1 MRVSNL
7 GLPNDFLQ
15 VIDGNDFEL
24 YPHQERSV
32 TVIEGGRNLIL
43 SVPTAS
49 GKTLV
54 AYIAIYR
61 NFLKQG
67 RCIYIVPLKA
77 LASEKFEELKK
88 LRGLGLKVGISVSDY
103 DEPPDALKRYDVL
116 ICTSEKA
123 DSFFHHDPSI
133 MFELTLIVAD
143 ELHLVGDPGRGSK
156 LEMFLT
162 AARYLNPDIRIIGLS
177 ATISNSDQL
186 SAWLDAD
193 PVISDF
199 RPVELHKGVIYQG
212 HLSLEEDED
221 IVLRKKMELEDACRY
236 FIDRGG
242 QVIVFLNSRKRAED
256 TAAKLSL
263 TLGISLTDQT
273 PAESEESQDRYA
285 RALASTMPKG
295 VAFHH
300 AGLSGSDRT
309 KVEQYFRDSR
319 IKVIAATPTLAAGVN
334 LPARAVIVRDITRF
348 SDGGVGYISNTEVNQ
363 MLGRAGRPK
372 YDRTGYGIIY
382 AANPSSLERVREYFN
397 GEPEPVVSNI
407 GDRHMIRF
415 NTLALVSTG
424 LGSTLQDIMNFYQK
438 TLLAVQQDTEKL
450 KPAISD
456 SLEFL
461 TENEMIRVNGSR
473 YTVSKIG
480 KMVSDLYI
488 DPESAV
494 LFLDFLKEENV
505 DDVRT
510 IEAIS
515 MAPDIFP
522 VSCRN
527 SEIEM
532 VEQFFETQN
541 LRYYELE
548 DFHSRIK
555 TAMILMDWINEVD
568 ISEICD
574 RYSIGPGDIQSRISS
589 AEWMAHSLGRLSSMI
604 RPQQSSYFQM
614 MALRIGEGIKGEIFE
629 LTTVPNIGRV
639 RARRLYNSGIKT
651 LEELAAASVDQ
662 LKRIAGF
669 SDRLS
674 QDTIDHALTL
684 MRRR

>member
-1 MRVSNL
+1 MKVSNL
-7 GLPNDFLQ
+7 GLPDDFLQ

-24 YPHQERSV
+24 YPHQEKSV
-32 TVIEGGRNLIL
+32 SVIESGRNLIL

-61 NFLKQG
+61 DFLKHG

-103 DEPPDALKRYDVL
+103 DEPPETLKRYDVL

-123 DSFFHHDPSI
+123 DSFFHHDPAI

-199 RPVELHKGVIYQG
+199 RPVDLHKGVIYQG
-212 HLSLEEDED
+212 HLTLEEDED

-256 TAAKLSL
+256 TAVKLAA
-263 TLGISLTDQT
+263 TLGISFTDHGPT
-273 PAESEESQDRYA
+273 EPEESQDRYA
-285 RALASTMPKG
+285 RVLASTIPRG

-300 AGLSGSDRT
+300 AGLSSSDRT
-309 KVEQYFRDSR
+309 MVEQYFRDSK
-319 IKVIAATPTLAAGVN
+319 IKVITATPTLAAGVN

-372 YDRTGYGIIY
+372 YDRMGYGIIY
-382 AANPSSLERVREYFN
+382 AANSSSIERVREYFN

-424 LGSTLQDIMNFYQK
+424 LGATLQDIMNFYQQ
-438 TLLAVQQDTEKL
+438 TLLAVQQDTETL
-450 KPAISD
+450 KPAVSD
-456 SLEFL
+456 SLKFL
-461 TENEMIRVNGSR
+461 TENEMVRVNGGR
-473 YTVSKIG
+473 YTVSKVG

-494 LFLDFLKEENV
+494 LFLEFLKEENI
-505 DDVRT
+505 DDMKT

-522 VSCRN
+522 VSCRS

-532 VEQFFETQN
+532 VEQFIETQN
-541 LRYYELE
+541 LRYYDLE

-555 TAMILMDWINEVD
+555 TAMILLDWISEVD

-574 RYSIGPGDIQSRISS
+574 RYNIGPGDIQSRISS
-589 AEWMAHSLGRLSSMI
+589 AEWMAHSLGRLSSMVL
-604 RPQQSSYFQM
+604 PQQSSYFQM

-674 QDTIDHALTL
+674 SDTIDHAATL